1 MGQEEQYEWFK
12 GYKEFSHLITPHLQP
27 TSKILVLGC
36 GNSSLTADLYSGGF
50 HCLTSVDLSPA
61 VIQRMQHRAINKV
74 PLIPCL
80 DILAMLSRQS
90 STIKDTSNRQEDA
103 CVQEACPQRLISDAH
118 LKSCIDSGCSVQD
131 LHLVLTLLSCCTSV
145 LPCKFMKQWWVSY
158 FI

>member
-61 VIQRMQHRAINKV
+61 VIQRMQHRAIDKV
-74 PLIPCL
+74 PRTPYLTV
-80 DILAMLSRQS
+80 LAMPSRQS
-90 STIKDTSNRQEDA
+90 LSNKDTLILHEDV
-103 CVQEACPQRLISDAH
+103 CIQEACPQGLISDAH

-131 LHLVLTLLSCCTSV
+131 LHPVLTLLSCCTCV
-145 LPCKFMKQWWVSY
+145 LPCKSMKQC
-158 FI
+158 